1 MSLLVFTIVFLLNF
15 LWPFRLTLCRLSP
28 ILLSHVTFLRP
39 CRFLDFTLTAPC
51 YISVSAQLDKYLF
64 VL

>member
-28 ILLSHVTFLRP
+28 ILLSYVAFPRP
-39 CRFLDFTLTAPC
+39 CRFLDLP
-51 YISVSAQLDKYLF
+51 
-64 VL
+64 